1 MRADP
6 AAAPLTAAA
15 ASRGLASGRLSSA
28 ALVEDCLARIT
39 VHDGRLNSFVLV
51 LAEAARRAARA
62 ADRARKA
69 GRARGPLHG
78 VPFGLKDIYE
88 TAGIRTTAHSRLLL
102 DHVPKQDST
111 VARKLKEA
119 GAILVGK
126 LATHEFATGGPAYD
140 LPFPPGGN
148 PGSNQRFTGRPAD
161 ARRARARRRAR
172 PHSKGAG

>member
-6 AAAPLTAAA
+6 SGVPLRAAA
-15 ASRGLASGRLSSA
+15 ASGGLASSRLSSA
-28 ALVEDCLARIT
+28 ALVEDCLARIP

-69 GRARGPLHG
+69 CRARGPLHG

-140 LPFPPGGN
+140 LPFPPARNPRNTERFPGGPSSG
-148 PGSNQRFTGRPAD
+148 PGAPGAARPA
-161 ARRARARRRAR
+161 
-172 PHSKGAG
+172 PPGM